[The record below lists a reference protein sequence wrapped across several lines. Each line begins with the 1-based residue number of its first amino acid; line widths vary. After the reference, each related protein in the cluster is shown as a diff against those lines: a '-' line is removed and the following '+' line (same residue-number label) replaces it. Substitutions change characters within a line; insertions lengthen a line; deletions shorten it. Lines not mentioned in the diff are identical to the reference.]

1 MDDGESGGRH
11 IDRVFEGEL
20 RALRESI
27 TLMAGRVELMIAGS
41 VRALM
46 GADVELAGRIIA
58 EDARVNRAE
67 LEIDELCLL
76 LLAKRQPVAGDLR
89 FITFTLKMVTDLERV
104 ADLAVNIAERVRDLQ
119 RDPPSFALHDGIGRM
134 TEIVQSMISDAIDS
148 FVQRDI
154 ETAQS
159 VIDSD
164 DEIDALYDEVF
175 GDLLRVMRED
185 ARAEQLHAVVH
196 VMSVAKWLERAGDHA
211 VHLAELVIFMIDGT
225 DVRHTG
231 KLGERASGPDELG

>member
-164 DEIDALYDEVF
+164 DEIDALYHKVF
-175 GDLLRVMRED
+175 GDLLRGLHGMPEAGMR
-185 ARAEQLHAVVH
+185 ALIH
-196 VMSVAKWLERAGDHA
+196 VMSVAKWLERMGDHA
-211 VHLAELVIFMIDGT
+211 VNVAELVIFMVNGD
-225 DVRHTG
+225 DVRHLG
-231 KLGERASGPDELG
+231 KRGLDDARDD